1 MKKICMMFCDM
12 KESSGVSNV
21 AIEIANFLVS
31 TKRYEVTL
39 LPIYEW
45 GGSVREKLAPSVKV
59 RSVFNFYFRGFS
71 KLVNLI
77 PNKLMHDVFVGK
89 EKFDIEIAFQYG
101 KATMIMASGQSE
113 KHVTLGWMH
122 CYDEGLLLRR
132 CYEKFDKM
140 VCVSKCNADRL
151 KIELNNCI
159 PIDYCYNPIDENVIL
174 DQASETIDI
183 LKDKN
188 VQMVSVARHSPEK
201 GYSMLLKVIKRLKDE
216 QFRFNL
222 WLIGDGPAHESLV
235 SESHQLDID
244 DYVTF
249 LGNQKNPHKYTSKA
263 DLYVCSSFIEGYS
276 TACTEALLLGVPVLT
291 TDCAGGEEIV
301 NESEVGNL
309 VGQNEQSLY
318 QGLKDVLENPL
329 VISEWKDKLSTTKER
344 FTQKARFK
352 KLLDILENTNKR

>member
-1 MKKICMMFCDM
+1 MMFCDM
-12 KESSGVSNV
+12 KKSSGVSNV

-39 LPIYEW
+39 VPIYEW
-45 GGSVREKLAPSVKV
+45 GGSVRDKLSSSVKV
-59 RSVFNFYFRGFS
+59 RPIFKFYFKGFS
-71 KLVNLI
+71 KLVNII
-77 PNKLMHDVFVGK
+77 PNKLLHDIFVGK
-89 EKFDIEIAFQYG
+89 EKYDIEIGFQYG
-101 KATMIMASGQSE
+101 KATMIMASGQSD

-122 CYDEGLLLRR
+122 CYDEGLLLRS

-151 KIELNNCI
+151 KIELNHSL
-159 PIDYCYNPIDENVIL
+159 PIDFCYNPIDEKVIL
-174 DQASETIDI
+174 GQASEPIDI

-216 QFRFNL
+216 QFRFNM
-222 WLIGDGPAHESLV
+222 WLIGDGPAHENLIC
-235 SESHQLDID
+235 ESHQLGID

-301 NESEVGNL
+301 NESEVGKL
-309 VGQNEQSLY
+309 VEQNEQSLY

-329 VISEWKDKLSTTKER
+329 VISEWKNKLSTTKER